1 MYLAIVL
8 VLLLLSLYA
17 LSEAILMFYIKKK
30 GTNGYFTVDKVE
42 HTIVFGRGKYAKK
55 DGHVNCDYILRIHYA
70 NLKGKVIK
78 TRATVSAR
86 MKVKN
91 GHYLPFFNE
100 KDQIKMKSC
109 SLSPRLVY
117 VDIPQI
123 ADKQG
128 KVFTIV
134 MWSFSTLLLLAL
146 FFYLLVA

>member
-109 SLSPRLVY
+109 RLSPRLVY
-117 VDIPQI
+117 VDIPLI

-128 KVFTIV
+128 KVFSIII
-134 MWSFSTLLLLAL
+134 WSFSTLLLLAL
-146 FFYLLVA
+146 FLYLLVA